1 MGVDYVSCGGTH
13 DRYSKTI
20 RLLDGTKR
28 TSLLYRYSIEH
39 FYLCIAIADAFF
51 RGCDV
56 PKPEDPIIQASL
68 DAQGFAGL
76 IASLYI
82 GVVIMILTT
91 IGSMVLYLYP
101 RRTTLWPR
109 VTAIVVMAVW
119 WVATNAHI
127 LFGGYIPD
135 IVKVW
140 AGKALPAFTGSPLVY
155 ITPSVFEICA
165 IALSVAIGLG
175 KKKKS
180 KKLLLKKSHFT
191 KVKPLLSK
199 KA

>member
-1 MGVDYVSCGGTH
+1 M
-13 DRYSKTI
+13 
-20 RLLDGTKR
+20 
-28 TSLLYRYSIEH
+28 
-39 FYLCIAIADAFF
+39 YLNLN
-51 RGCDV
+51 
-56 PKPEDPIIQASL
+56 DPIIQASL

-82 GVVIMILTT
+82 GVVLMILTT

-101 RRTTLWPR
+101 RRTALWPR

-155 ITPSVFEICA
+155 ITPSIFEICA

-175 KKKKS
+175 IE
-180 KKLLLKKSHFT
+180 KLW
-191 KVKPLLSK
+191 LSK
-199 KA
+199 TDTTI

>member
-1 MGVDYVSCGGTH
+1 M
-13 DRYSKTI
+13 
-20 RLLDGTKR
+20 
-28 TSLLYRYSIEH
+28 
-39 FYLCIAIADAFF
+39 
-51 RGCDV
+51 
-56 PKPEDPIIQASL
+56 
-68 DAQGFAGL
+68 
-76 IASLYI
+76 
-82 GVVIMILTT
+82 MLTT

-101 RRTTLWPR
+101 RRTAFWPR

-140 AGKALPAFTGSPLVY
+140 AGKALPVFTGSPLVY
-155 ITPSVFEICA
+155 ITPSIFEICA

-175 KKKKS
+175 IER
-180 KKLLLKKSHFT
+180 LW
-191 KVKPLLSK
+191 LSK